1 MSLYYKS
8 PKDIF
13 TAIEDIA
20 VAKVQQ
26 PFHKNAMLGLL
37 AGYFLSTGGLLAA
50 TAASRINVTAG
61 DNSSFLQ
68 SLIYAA
74 FFPVGLILI
83 YCCGAELFTGNNL
96 YLTVGLFSKKVSCIQ
111 VLKHWLQV
119 WIYNFFG
126 SIIIVI
132 LFTQLTGFVKIGNPI
147 AEFLVSFSE
156 TKTSLS
162 FLELITR
169 GIGANFLICAGTW
182 FTVSSNSTAIKAF
195 AIWICAFTF
204 LTIGFE
210 HSIANMFAIPL
221 GWMMEADFQ
230 WYMIF
235 YQIIV
240 VSFGNILGGGLL
252 VGGTYWAAFMETK
265 EQKTEVVAEDNTVV
279 EVELTSDKQVPL
291 V

>member
-20 VAKVQQ
+20 VTKVQQ
-26 PFHKNAMLGLL
+26 PLQRNAMLGLL
-37 AGYFLSTGGLLAA
+37 AGFFLSTGGLLAA
-50 TAASRINVTAG
+50 TAASRINVTDG
-61 DNSSFLQ
+61 DNSAFLQ

-74 FFPVGLILI
+74 LFPVGLILI

-96 YLTVGLFSKKVSCIQ
+96 YLTVGLFSKKVSCMQ

-119 WIYNFFG
+119 WVYNFIG
-126 SIIIVI
+126 SIIIVV
-132 LFTQLTGFVKIGNPI
+132 LFAQATGFVKVGNPI

-162 FLELITR
+162 FLELISR

-182 FTVSSNSTAIKAF
+182 FSVSSNSTAIKAF
-195 AIWICAFTF
+195 ALWLCAFTF

-210 HSIANMFAIPL
+210 HSIANMFALPL
-221 GWMMEADFQ
+221 GWIMEADFQ

-240 VSFGNILGGGLL
+240 VSIGNILGGGLL
-252 VGGTYWAAFMETK
+252 VGATYWAAFIEKK
-265 EQKTEVVAEDNTVV
+265 ELQTEISEDDVVN
-279 EVELTSDKQVPL
+279 VELVSDKQLPL
-291 V
+291 AV